1 MVDHAKMYIVSNF
14 GDDMKNRK
22 AYSKQNFAIKG

>member
-1 MVDHAKMYIVSNF
+1 MYIVSNF